1 MVQLFNFSLFNML
14 TQDVKIII
22 TTKYTTVFW
31 IHAYSA
37 DVLEISIITK
47 PFEKG

>member
-22 TTKYTTVFW
+22 TTKYTTVF
-31 IHAYSA
+31 
-37 DVLEISIITK
+37 
-47 PFEKG
+47 